1 MYKITKKEIDK
12 RGMAIIKLKSQNS
25 VPLNATITIKNFV
38 KIG

>member
-25 VPLNATITIKNFV
+25 VLQNSTIIIKNFE